1 MNNLAEVLRQKE
13 TEVVR
18 LRREIGALRLVI
30 PLLAPDAEDIGQ
42 DDNSAEAG
50 GSLPIAAE
58 RGRETQFP
66 ADSQEV
72 RSRSLIAKSFG
83 DIQSLAHLLRTK
95 WAKVK
100 KEEKAA

>member
-30 PLLAPDAEDIGQ
+30 PLLAPDPEDMGQ
-42 DDNSAEAG
+42 DDCAEAG

-66 ADSQEV
+66 ADSEEV

-83 DIQSLAHLLRTK
+83 DIQSLANLLRTK

-100 KEEKAA
+100 KEKAA